1 VGSRILK
8 SNQREALHWKRCD
21 RSMSQPLKT
30 IFFDVGNTLL
40 FPNWDRILAALHQ
53 RNVLPT
59 LDQLQSFERKT
70 KNEFDAILESG
81 SAVDHGFWY
90 MFYAHLMESLEIE
103 DPPLLDQLVADTR
116 ISANWCMIRPGTRDA
131 LLRLANKY
139 RLGVIS
145 NADGKIAQ
153 VLERCGIADCF
164 EVIIDSGIVGF
175 EKPHPAIFAAALRAM
190 GSAPNESLYV
200 GDIYSV
206 DYLGAK
212 AAGMEAILMDVCG
225 AYREKEW
232 PRVESLEELENKML
246 S

>member
-1 VGSRILK
+1 
-8 SNQREALHWKRCD
+8 
-21 RSMSQPLKT
+21 MSQPLKT

>member
-1 VGSRILK
+1 
-8 SNQREALHWKRCD
+8 
-21 RSMSQPLKT
+21 MSLPVKA
-30 IFFDVGNTLL
+30 IFLDVGNTLL
-40 FPNWDRILAALHQ
+40 FPDWNLMLVALHQ
-53 RNVLPT
+53 RKILPT
-59 LDQLQSFERKT
+59 LQQLQSFERKT

-90 MFYAHLMESLEIE
+90 MFYAHLLESLAME
-103 DPPLLDQLVADTR
+103 DPSLLDQLVTATR
-116 ISANWCMIRPGTRDA
+116 ISANWSVILPGTREA
-131 LLRLANKY
+131 LLRLAQKY

-153 VLERCGIADCF
+153 VLDRCGITDCF

-175 EKPHPAIFAAALRAM
+175 EKPHPVIFAAALRAM
-190 GSAPNESLYV
+190 GTAPSESLYV

-225 AYREKEW
+225 AYRETGSA
-232 PRVESLEELENKML
+232 RVESLEELEHKMHA
-246 S
+246 

>member
-1 VGSRILK
+1 
-8 SNQREALHWKRCD
+8 
-21 RSMSQPLKT
+21 MSQPLKT

-116 ISANWCMIRPGTRDA
+116 ISANWCIIRPGARDA
-131 LLRLANKY
+131 LLRLANKN

-164 EVIIDSGIVGF
+164 EVIIDSGIVGS

-190 GSAPNESLYV
+190 RSAPGESLYV

-212 AAGMEAILMDVCG
+212 ATGMEAILMDVCG

-246 S
+246 T